1 MRGSVSLAA
10 VAALFGLAACGA
22 SPTSPTTPADDQTG
36 ALTPVVAVSFA
47 QTTSDGQP
55 PRPGCGYGDDNHDH
69 QAAPGLDPLNLRPG
83 KGKGDPNHMHTAPPG
98 QAPDDGGAD
107 TSVRRGCKAD
117 PRGR

>member
-1 MRGSVSLAA
+1 MRYKLSAA
-10 VAALFGLAACGA
+10 VLIAAVGVAACGET
-22 SPTSPTTPADDQTG
+22 PTEPPALAGAAAIGVAAPTFVT
-36 ALTPVVAVSFA
+36 
-47 QTTSDGQP
+47 DGEP

-83 KGKGDPNHMHTAPPG
+83 KGSGDTNHPHTAPPG

-117 PRGR
+117 PQGR